1 MSRTRLLTAGV
12 ATVLALG
19 ALGGVTG
26 VAAGVLP
33 PPGMSAASGTGMSGT
48 RGSEAM
54 MGALGMRGSADA
66 MFAVQMVPHHESA
79 VEMSRLA
86 MERAERSEVRTLAAD
101 IIRTQR
107 AEIEQLR
114 SAAQRLGAGTDNPGM
129 GTGMEMGSIDLAQ
142 VAQGQAFDRTFL
154 EAMIPHH
161 QMGVHMAQ
169 MVQRHGSDPEIH
181 ALAPSMVTAQTA
193 EIDLM
198 QGWLQE

>member
-1 MSRTRLLTAGV
+1 M
-12 ATVLALG
+12 
-19 ALGGVTG
+19 
-26 VAAGVLP
+26 
-33 PPGMSAASGTGMSGT
+33 PGM

-54 MGALGMRGSADA
+54 MGAPGMRGSADV

-86 MERAERSEVRTLAAD
+86 MERAERPEVRTLAAA
-101 IIRTQR
+101 IIRTQS

-129 GTGMEMGSIDLAQ
+129 GMGMGMGSVDLAK
-142 VAQGQAFDRTFL
+142 VAPGEAFDRAFL
-154 EAMIPHH
+154 EEMIPHH

-169 MVQRHGSDPEIH
+169 MVQRRGSDPEIH
-181 ALAPSMVTAQTA
+181 ALAASMVTAQTA